1 MEETRSP
8 LFGNVSF
15 RDFRDEKKRFFFPL
29 FSIFPP
35 PLAATIIRD
44 PLENTI
50 FLVFNL
56 EQSEDFFSII
66 FITDKIVYYV

>member
-15 RDFRDEKKRFFFPL
+15 RDFRDEKKRFL

-35 PLAATIIRD
+35 PFAATIIRD